1 MKYRKQPGIVMETIC
16 GQSLLIATIE
26 AREYCPYL
34 TKLDESSAFIWKM
47 IEDGRTTDEMV
58 SEIVREYG
66 ISKEEAE
73 HALMAF
79 LNGME
84 ENHFII
90 KEV

>member
-1 MKYRKQPGIVMETIC
+1 
-16 GQSLLIATIE
+16 
-26 AREYCPYL
+26 
-34 TKLDESSAFIWKM
+34 M

-58 SEIVREYG
+58 SKIVREYG

-73 HALMAF
+73 QALISF